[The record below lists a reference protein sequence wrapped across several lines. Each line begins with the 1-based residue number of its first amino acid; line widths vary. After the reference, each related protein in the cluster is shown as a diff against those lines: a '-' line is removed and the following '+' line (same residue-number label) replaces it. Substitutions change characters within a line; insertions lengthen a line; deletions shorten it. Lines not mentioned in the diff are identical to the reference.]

1 MASSP
6 GIGNKLVWP
15 NYSSGNVS
23 KAAATPSKE
32 LGKDE
37 FLKILVTQLKNQDP
51 MQPMEDKEFI
61 SQMAQFSALE
71 QTMNMASELHRLTQS
86 AAIASNL
93 IGMQASWIGMAENGT
108 TQTMSGIVQ
117 SIVMRNGEQYAQI
130 GKSEVKISDLTSV
143 TIPTAPGG
151 APEGEETAHE

>member
-6 GIGNKLVWP
+6 GIGSNVVWP
-15 NYSSGNVS
+15 NYSSKNV
-23 KAAATPSKE
+23 AQAATPKKD

-71 QTMNMASELHRLTQS
+71 QSMNMATELHNLTQS
-86 AAIASNL
+86 AALASNL
-93 IGMQASWIGMAENGT
+93 IGMQVSWIGMGENGT
-108 TQTMSGIVQ
+108 TQNMSGVVS
-117 SIVMRNGEQYAQI
+117 SIIKRDGIQYAQI
-130 GKSEVKISDLTSV
+130 GKSEVKVADLTSI
-143 TIPTAPGG
+143 TIPSAEVPPP
-151 APEGEETAHE
+151 ASEEPAHE